1 MDYTVH
7 ASLGEKQME
16 QEYDKKD
23 MKGSPSTKVVAPEE
37 SEFPEGYAHYVK
49 RGRHCVRGPDGL
61 LKKFKTH
68 NECIEYAN
76 G

>member
-16 QEYDKKD
+16 QEYEKKD
-23 MKGSPSTKVVAPEE
+23 ITESPNVKAAPK
-37 SEFPEGYAHYVK
+37 SEFPEGYEHFVK
-49 RGRHCVRGPDGL
+49 RGLHCVRGPDGL

-68 NECIEYAN
+68 NECVEYAN